1 MSACVCEEEAPIE
14 VSECAVVLVTALSD
28 VSGKGGGAVGN
39 IVGFT
44 PVNGMLG
51 KLELKVTLGRREG
64 VASWKSIEWLFPA

>member
-1 MSACVCEEEAPIE
+1 ME
-14 VSECAVVLVTALSD
+14 VSGPAIVLVTALSD
-28 VSGKGGGAVGN
+28 VSGKVGGAVGN

-64 VASWKSIEWLFPA
+64 VASGKSME